1 MKSCVI
7 KSTLIAAIIVFS
19 GISGYPY
26 KTDDVGKTV
35 KEIAEKYQDS
45 TGVECMTIV
54 KGEGLNLV
62 KMMLKK
68 EFGKQFIK
76 GVTSITIIDYSKA
89 PEETC
94 KSLRN
99 EMDLFLSL
107 LEEFKISDKDE
118 FSDNNFVRCFAAS
131 SSPGI
136 LSHFVIALEKG
147 DTKTIMH
154 MAGEIKANEF
164 K

>member
-1 MKSCVI
+1 MI
-7 KSTLIAAIIVFS
+7 KRALIAAIIILF
-19 GISGYPY
+19 GIAGYPH
-26 KTDDVGKTV
+26 KSDDVGKTV
-35 KEIAEKYQDS
+35 KEIVKKYEDS

-54 KGEGLNLV
+54 KGEGLELV

-68 EFGKQFIK
+68 KFGKQFIK

-107 LEEFKISDKDE
+107 LEEFKISDNEE
-118 FSDNNFVRCFAAS
+118 FSDNNFIRCFAAS

-136 LSHFVIALEKG
+136 LLHFIIAMEKG

>member
-1 MKSCVI
+1 MI
-7 KSTLIAAIIVFS
+7 KSALIATIIMFS
-19 GISGYPY
+19 GIAGYPY

-76 GVTSITIIDYSKA
+76 GVTSITIIDY
-89 PEETC
+89 
-94 KSLRN
+94 
-99 EMDLFLSL
+99 
-107 LEEFKISDKDE
+107 
-118 FSDNNFVRCFAAS
+118 
-131 SSPGI
+131 
-136 LSHFVIALEKG
+136 
-147 DTKTIMH
+147 
-154 MAGEIKANEF
+154 
-164 K
+164 